1 MGKKI
6 LFLLVC
12 ALMSVNMVFAQTS
25 QVTGTVIDSET
36 GEPLIGAQVKVE
48 GTTIGALT
56 DLDGKFTL
64 KNLPRSAKQV
74 TISYMGFNSVKAYIK
89 PHMAITLTAN
99 AQDMSEVMV
108 VAYGTATK
116 SAFTGSAGVIDQ
128 EKIEARVTSN
138 VTNAL
143 SGQVAGV
150 QTFSSSG
157 APGSGSSV
165 RIRGIGSMSASS
177 APLYIVDGA
186 PYEGAISAINPQD
199 IESITVLKDAAANAI
214 YGARGANGVILVTTK
229 KGRTQD
235 AVVTLDAKWGSN
247 SRAIPNYTHLGT
259 AAYVETAYASLYN
272 SKFYNGSTAS
282 EAQAFAESN
291 IWNAS
296 NGGLGT
302 QIYSYP
308 NGQFLVGTNGKL
320 NPNAVLGYSD
330 GDFFYTPDDWYKAL
344 FSSSLRQE
352 YNINVSGR
360 SEKMNYYAS
369 VGYLDDSGIV
379 ENSGFSRYSGRAKME
394 YQAKK
399 WLRLGTNLAFSQN
412 TSRETGVSG
421 DWGSSVNLFYVA
433 NMMAPIYPIYVRDA
447 QGNIMYENA
456 TGTPLYDNGASSTNG
471 KRPFAGNSRVGA
483 VYANDRDKTVSTT
496 FNGNWFAT
504 ITPIE
509 GLNLTDDITQM
520 EYNSRYNYL
529 SSIFGSSSV
538 TEQGSAS
545 AEHNRYS
552 STNTRYTATYEHSFD
567 NTHNFDVLFGYEN
580 YRLKMQSISASNDH
594 LFDPFIGEVNNA
606 HGIAGKS
613 AGSSSTNYMT
623 EGIIA
628 RAQYSYKQKYFASG
642 SYRRDAS
649 SRFHKD
655 HRWGNFGSVGFGWL
669 INKEDFMENTRSWL
683 DELKVKASWG
693 VQGNDNLNVYYPYI
707 DQYSISYSEETGE
720 FSKKLSYKGNKEIT
734 WEHNQEWN
742 TGVEFSLFKDRL
754 SGSVEYFNR
763 KTSDLLYNKSVPM
776 TSGNP
781 LGYYPTNIGAMRNSG
796 VEVDLNTFFIK
807 KKDVEW
813 TFNVNLTHYKNK
825 ILELDESIDPI
836 QGWVGSSTIRKVGG
850 SLYNS
855 FLVRFA
861 GVDPETGQALYYK
874 NPDGR
879 GYQSDADGNLIL
891 DANGNKIKNEADWST
906 TANYDEAEQS
916 DLGSTLPKVY
926 GGFGSN
932 FRYKGLDISFQMAY
946 QLGGRAY
953 DGNYEAMMHTGYSSC
968 MGQNWHKDIL
978 NAWTPENRY
987 TDVPRIC
994 ATDNSYQV
1002 MSDRF
1007 LVSSNYLSLNN
1018 ITVGYTLPASVTQRA
1033 KIGSVRIYATGDN
1046 LCVISCRRGWD
1057 PRAVIGAGSSTGSA
1071 TSSNYTAMRN
1081 ISAGVKITF

>member
-6 LFLLVC
+6 LFLLAC
-12 ALMSVNMVFAQTS
+12 MCMTASMAFAQR
-25 QVTGTVIDSET
+25 QITGTVVDSEL
-36 GEPLIGAQVKVE
+36 GEPIVGASVKVQ
-48 GTTIGALT
+48 GTTMGAIT

-64 KNLPRSAKQV
+64 NNVPSGSKTVVVSFMGMKTAEV
-74 TISYMGFNSVKAYIK
+74 TIRNNMNIILIPDVKA
-89 PHMAITLTAN
+89 M
-99 AQDMSEVMV
+99 DEVMV
-108 VAYGTATK
+108 VAYGTAKK
-116 SAFTGSAGVIDQ
+116 SAFTGSAGVINQ

-138 VTNAL
+138 VSNAL

-177 APLYIVDGA
+177 SPLYIVDGA

-229 KGRTQD
+229 KGKTQD

-247 SRAIPNYTHLGT
+247 SRAIPNYSHLGT

-272 SKFYNGSTAS
+272 SKFYNGSTAA
-282 EAQAFAESN
+282 EAQAFANAN
-291 IWNAS
+291 IWNS
-296 NGGLGT
+296 GNGGLGT
-302 QIYSYP
+302 QIYTVP
-308 NGQFLVGTNGKL
+308 QGQLLIGTNGKL
-320 NPNAVLGYSD
+320 NPNATLGYSD
-330 GDFFYTPDDWYKAL
+330 GEFFYTPDDWYKAL

-352 YNINVSGR
+352 YNVNVSGR
-360 SEKMNYYAS
+360 TDKMNYYAS

-379 ENSGFSRYSGRAKME
+379 ENSGFTRYSGRAKME

-412 TSRETGVSG
+412 TSRETGASG

-447 QGNIMYENA
+447 QGKIMYEPA
-456 TGTPLYDNGASSTNG
+456 TGTPLYDNGATSTNG

-483 VYANDRDKTVSTT
+483 VYANDRDQTVSTT

-504 ITPIE
+504 IMPVD
-509 GLNLTDDITQM
+509 GLKMTADITQM
-520 EYNSRYNYL
+520 EYNARYNYL
-529 SSIFGSSSV
+529 SSIFGSSST

-545 AEHNRYS
+545 ASHNRYA

-567 NTHNFDVLFGYEN
+567 NKHNFDVLFGYEN
-580 YRLKMQSISASNDH
+580 YRLKMQSISAYNDH
-594 LFDPFIGEVNNA
+594 LFNPFIGEVNNA
-606 HGIAGKS
+606 HGISAKR
-613 AGSSSTNYMT
+613 AGSSTTNYMT

-628 RAQYSYKQKYFASG
+628 RAQYDYQQKYFASG

-649 SRFHKD
+649 SRFHPD
-655 HRWGNFGSVGFGWL
+655 NRWGNFGSVGFGWL
-669 INKEDFMENTRSWL
+669 LNKENFMEGTKSWL

-693 VQGNDNLNVYYPYI
+693 VQGNDNLNEYYPYI
-707 DQYSISYSEETGE
+707 DQYSVSYSEETGE
-720 FSKKLSYKGNKEIT
+720 FSKKLVYKGNKDIT

-763 KTSDLLYNKSVPM
+763 KTSDLLYNKAVPM

-781 LGYYPTNIGAMRNSG
+781 LGYYPTNIGSMRNSG
-796 VEVDLNTFFIK
+796 VEVDLHAFFVK
-807 KKDVEW
+807 RKDVEW
-813 TFNVNLTHYKNK
+813 SFNLNMTHYKNK

-836 QGWVGSSTIRKVGG
+836 MGWVGSSTIRKVGG

-879 GYQSDADGNLIL
+879 GYKADADGNLIL
-891 DANGNKIKNEADWST
+891 DANGNKIQNEVDWST
-906 TANYDEAEQS
+906 TANYDEAKQS

-932 FRYKGLDISFQMAY
+932 FKYKGLDISFQMAY

-953 DGNYEAMMHTGYSSC
+953 DGNYEAMMHTGYASC

-978 NAWTPENRY
+978 NAWTPENRN

-994 ATDNSYQV
+994 ATDNSYQL

-1007 LVSSNYLSLNN
+1007 LVSSNYLALNN
-1018 ITVGYTLPASVTQRA
+1018 VTIGYTLPTTLTQRA
-1033 KIGSVRIYATGDN
+1033 KIGSVRIYVTGDN

-1071 TSSNYTAMRN
+1071 TGANYTAMRN
-1081 ISAGVKITF
+1081 ISAGVKVTF